1 MSKIENQIKEMYE
14 KVFYEIIDETV
25 SSDNPDYVWIIKL
38 YTEIKER
45 LLKFIKKDSKVYKQ
59 IDEEFDIELFQQ
71 MIENDVFDN
80 NSLIKLINTAFY
92 WVKFL
97 GAPVRD
103 KNVEESKNRVL
114 TSDPSKV
121 ISTFIKEIN
130 ICIDY
135 IDEDIINFIKETKGL

>member
-1 MSKIENQIKEMYE
+1 M
-14 KVFYEIIDETV
+14 
-25 SSDNPDYVWIIKL
+25 
-38 YTEIKER
+38 
-45 LLKFIKKDSKVYKQ
+45 KFIKKDSKVYKQ